1 MTEKRGEIEP
11 TGAVDRRGFLTTTAV
26 VGGGMVLGVLAAARP
41 RGGDGHGPAVVPRR
55 PGVDVA
61 FDEGFGLVNPLT
73 VRKQVEG
80 QIAWGYDDTMYQEVT
95 IQDGRAVEVNVDTY
109 PISGMSEYPEQ
120 VNIAFFKTN
129 KWIYGIGEEAI
140 PPVAPAICNGVFQI
154 TGKRIRSLPLKNHD
168 LSWG

>member
-1 MTEKRGEIEP
+1 M
-11 TGAVDRRGFLTTTAV
+11 
-26 VGGGMVLGVLAAARP
+26 
-41 RGGDGHGPAVVPRR
+41 
-55 PGVDVA
+55 DVA

-73 VRKQVEG
+73 VRKQIEG

-95 IQDGRAVEVNVDTY
+95 IRDGRAVEVNVDTY
-109 PISGMSEYPEQ
+109 PISSMNEYPRQ

-168 LSWG
+168 LNWG